1 MWIFPQQVFNFS
13 ESFYAPPVVLVTVNH
28 HYDSHNAHSVRPEVN
43 ALSTWAD
50 VSFFQTT
57 SNCLYFVSP
66 FKVTV
71 TL

>member
-1 MWIFPQQVFNFS
+1 MWILPQQVFNFS

-50 VSFFQTT
+50 VSFFQT
-57 SNCLYFVSP
+57 YGIVSTLFP
-66 FKVTV
+66 HLTV